1 MANDAIYTV
10 IDTNVLVSFLLA
22 SGDSPVV
29 TIFDA
34 VRNNKLRPLYSSHLL
49 REYRRVLLS
58 DRFGFDKETVYLMLQ
73 FFEIHGKGVELV
85 DNGSSLV
92 DSKDSPIFDIVQL
105 TRECHSILVTG
116 NIKHY
121 PKVDYVVTP
130 RELADR
136 LDIQRS

>member
-22 SGDSPVV
+22 SGDSPVA

-34 VRNNKLRPLYSSHLL
+34 VRRDKLRPLYSSHLL

-73 FFEIHGKGVELV
+73 FFEIHGKGVEPV

-92 DSKDSPIFDIVQL
+92 DSKDSPIIDIVQS

-116 NIKHY
+116 NIKHH

-130 RELADR
+130 RELVDR

>member
-22 SGDSPVV
+22 GGDSPVV

-34 VRNNKLRPLYSSHLL
+34 VRRDKLRPLYSSYLL

-73 FFEIHGKGVELV
+73 FFEIHGKGVEQV
-85 DNGSSLV
+85 DKGSSLV
-92 DSKDSPIFDIVQL
+92 DSKDSPIFDIVQS

-116 NIKHY
+116 DIKHY
-121 PKVDYVVTP
+121 PKMDYVVTP

-136 LDIQRS
+136 LNVQPP